1 MSDYQFI
8 KTWDADGAAWI
19 SINRPPLNVLDIPTI
34 EELNNALLAVKAR
47 ELEVRALVI
56 TAEGDKAFSAG
67 VDVADHTED
76 KVEYMIEVFHQLFRN
91 LDTLEIPTI
100 AAVKGAALG
109 GGSELAIFCDMIV
122 ASDRLK
128 IGQPE
133 IKVGVFPPL
142 AVVMLPRLIPEKRA
156 FELIAGGEV
165 IRAEEALALGLV
177 NKVVPTASF
186 DEEFATFLRV
196 FTTLSGTV
204 LRSTKK
210 ALRAARG
217 LSFGDALNQAERIY
231 LDELMITDDAK
242 EGLAAF
248 MDKRAPQWKH
258 T

>member
-19 SINRPPLNVLDIPTI
+19 SINRPPLNVLDIPTM
-34 EELNNALLAVKAR
+34 EELNAALAVVKSR

-76 KVEYMIEVFHQLFRN
+76 KVEYMIEVFHQIFYNMAQLQ
-91 LDTLEIPTI
+91 IPTI

-109 GGSELAIFCDMIV
+109 GGCELAIFCDMIV

-133 IKVGVFPPL
+133 VKVGVFPPL
-142 AVVMLPRLIPEKRA
+142 AVVMIPRLVPAKRA

-165 IRAEEALALGLV
+165 LRAEEALAIGLV
-177 NKVVPTASF
+177 NKIVPSASF
-186 DEEFATFLRV
+186 DAEFGTFLRV
-196 FTTLSGTV
+196 FTTLSGAV

-210 ALRAARG
+210 AIRAARG
-217 LSFGDALNQAERIY
+217 LPFGDALHKVERIY
-231 LDELMITDDAK
+231 LDELMVTDDAR
-242 EGLAAF
+242 EGLTAF
-248 MDKRAPQWKH
+248 LEKRAPTWKDK
-258 T
+258 

>member
-1 MSDYQFI
+1 MSEYQFI
-8 KTWDADGAAWI
+8 KTWDAEGAAWI

-142 AVVMLPRLIPEKRA
+142 AAVMLPRLVPEKRA
-156 FELIAGGEV
+156 FELIVGGEV
-165 IRAEEALALGLV
+165 IRADEALALGLV

-210 ALRAARG
+210 AIRAARG
-217 LSFGDALNQAERIY
+217 LSFGDALNRVERIY
-231 LDELMITDDAK
+231 LDELMVTDDAK

>member
-19 SINRPPLNVLDIPTI
+19 SINRPPLNVLDIPTM
-34 EELNNALLAVKAR
+34 EELNNALIAVKAR

-56 TAEGDKAFSAG
+56 TAEGGKAFSAG

-76 KVEYMIEVFHQLFRN
+76 KVEYMIEVFHQIFYNMAQLQ
-91 LDTLEIPTI
+91 IPTI

-109 GGSELAIFCDMIV
+109 GGCELAIFCDMIV

-142 AVVMLPRLIPEKRA
+142 AAVVIPRLVPEKRA

-165 IRAEEALALGLV
+165 IRAEEALAIGLV
-177 NKVVPTASF
+177 NKIVPADSF
-186 DEEFATFLRV
+186 DEEFGTFLRV
-196 FTTLSGTV
+196 YTTLSGAV

-210 ALRAARG
+210 AIRAARG
-217 LSFGDALNQAERIY
+217 LPFAEALNKVERIY
-231 LDELMITDDAK
+231 LDELMITEDAR
-242 EGLAAF
+242 EGLTAF
-248 MDKRAPQWKH
+248 LEKRAPVWKDK
-258 T
+258 